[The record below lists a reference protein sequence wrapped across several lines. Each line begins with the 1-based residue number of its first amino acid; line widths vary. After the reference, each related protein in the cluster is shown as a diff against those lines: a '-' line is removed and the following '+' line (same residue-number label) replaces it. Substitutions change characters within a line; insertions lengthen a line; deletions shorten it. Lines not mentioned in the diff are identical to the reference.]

1 MATMEIVIGNGKA
14 DAHCKGLVI
23 ETGVGSPS
31 PYDLFL
37 ASLGTCAGL
46 TAVGYCQKR
55 GLPTD
60 GMKIVMDVDRDPE
73 SRLAS
78 KVNMQLVLPAGFP
91 EEEKAGLIK
100 AAGHCFV
107 KRHLETPPEFEMT
120 IAEW

>member
-1 MATMEIVIGNGKA
+1 MSTMEIIVGNGKA
-14 DAHCKGLVI
+14 DAHCKGLII
-23 ETGVGSPS
+23 ETGAGAPS

-46 TAVGYCQKR
+46 TAVGYCQEK
-55 GLPTD
+55 GLSTD
-60 GMKIVMDVDRDPE
+60 GMKILMDVDRDPD

-78 KVNMQLVLPAGFP
+78 KVKMQLMLPAGFP
-91 EEEKAGLIK
+91 EGEKAGLVE

-120 IAEW
+120 IIE